1 MKSLAWALRAVVPV
15 FVAVMLAAC
24 AKDPPEVVLVSPA
37 PAVPIIPAECL
48 PCTAADREQSRCN
61 HDPAWTELPDADVR
75 RSEAARNYRLNKDRY
90 RSLLAK
96 RRICRAS
103 LDAQFPP
110 HASKE

>member
-1 MKSLAWALRAVVPV
+1 MNCLSWALRAVAPAV
-15 FVAVMLAAC
+15 VAAMLAAC
-24 AKDPPEVVLVSPA
+24 AKDPPEVVLVSQA
-37 PAVPIIPAECL
+37 PAIPVIAAECTS
-48 PCTAADREQSRCN
+48 P
-61 HDPAWTELPDADVR
+61 DPAWTELPDADVR

-110 HASKE
+110 ASKE